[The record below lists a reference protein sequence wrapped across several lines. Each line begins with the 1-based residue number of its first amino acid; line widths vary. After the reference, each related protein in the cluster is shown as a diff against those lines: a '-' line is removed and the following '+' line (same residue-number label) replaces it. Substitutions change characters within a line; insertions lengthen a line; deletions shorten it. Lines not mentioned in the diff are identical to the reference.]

1 MSYDINDVAIAGA
14 RKLTQLDFVAN
25 NVANASTPGFKSEHL
40 YYAMKGK
47 AAQENSRVDLGP
59 TTTTIDF
66 AQGTLNRTGNKFDLA
81 IEGDGYFTIQTRNG
95 IAYTRNGNFILNK
108 NNEIITH
115 AGDYVLGE
123 SGKIVI
129 SGEEV
134 SIDGDGSIQV
144 DGSVAGKLRITA
156 FSNPGDITRAD
167 VGQYMDSGK
176 AGPKK
181 ANNYSMASGYL
192 EMSNVNVAKEMVDMM
207 DIQRTFETY
216 QKIIL
221 TMSDFD
227 KISTSRIGR
236 LI

>member
-1 MSYDINDVAIAGA
+1 MRYDVNDVAIAGA

-40 YYAMKGK
+40 YYAMKGR

-59 TTTTIDF
+59 TSTKIDF

-81 IEGDGYFTIQTRNG
+81 IEGDGFFTIQTKNG

-129 SGEEV
+129 SGESV
-134 SIDGDGSIQV
+134 VIDSDGSIQV

-156 FSNPGDITRAD
+156 FSNPGDVSRAAA
-167 VGQYMDSGK
+167 GQYMDSGK

-192 EMSNVNVAKEMVDMM
+192 EMSNVNAVKEMVDMM

-227 KISTSRIGR
+227 KISTNRIGK